1 MLLVRQ
7 QLVYLALLVS
17 LSACG
22 GGGGNQASTD
32 SFTSHATV
40 LQVQAEPSTLE
51 SSTTT
56 SSAVAAKVVDL
67 TDAIAILKMIVGLDV
82 NAGGAALTA
91 YQAYAADVDGNGRV
105 ELSDAIS
112 VLKLIVGLEAATA
125 NWMFFNGT
133 PTVAD
138 KLKPGLP
145 PTVSAA
151 VGNAPNVSM
160 TAVLRGDVVSS
171 STYTYNWTLASKPT
185 SSNAVITDT
194 NAVNPSFKADVA
206 GDYVATVT
214 ITDGNKNVSTGS
226 VTLTA
231 CNASPNTSSPFSG
244 CISSVGDG
252 KILIQTSAGSFE
264 APKQVATY
272 SYSAIKGFNFA
283 VRYLYPLDIDEDGI
297 DELLVAGFETQPNTP
312 ATYKKTKISLLGW
325 RNGNFVDLTSQWL
338 PNGADQ
344 VEGVGDVAIGDFN
357 HDGRLDI
364 FLSAYSDMNY
374 NVNAYQFINKGGY
387 FEKSVVENLV
397 GWQHGVAAADINRD
411 GYTDVFSVGYSS
423 SPRIYLG
430 GPGGLTP
437 RHILSYA
444 GGSGVALADFLKDG
458 TTTAFIVDHGGDKT
472 LNSVLVRFVDDG
484 AGNITNI
491 SYLSTPPGPLL
502 GNSGHNVRVKAFD
515 FNADGLIDVIV
526 FTRENWN
533 GSQWPVNS
541 RIQFL
546 KNNGKGV
553 FSDVTSDVLVG
564 YATNSN
570 ASYVPVFLDLNG
582 DRLVDIFLSESQFG
596 ASNST
601 AMLIQNTGGKFVDTG
616 RVQLSAQ
623 VSESGGIATVL
634 RGPEGRIYFVFETQS
649 IGGNASLSLSVFSPR

>member
-1 MLLVRQ
+1 VHQ
-7 QLVYLALLVS
+7 PLVYLALLAT
-17 LSACG
+17 LTACG
-22 GGGGNQASTD
+22 DGGGNQAASD
-32 SFTSHATV
+32 SVTPPAAS
-40 LQVQAEPSTLE
+40 LQIQEVPSAIE
-51 SSTTT
+51 SSTTA
-56 SSAVAAKVVDL
+56 SPVAAKAVDL

-82 NAGGAALTA
+82 NAGGAPLTA
-91 YQAYAADVDGNGRV
+91 YQAYAADVDGNGKV

-112 VLKLIVGLEAATA
+112 VLKRIVGLETATA

-138 KLKPGLP
+138 KLNPGLP
-145 PTVSAA
+145 PSVSAA
-151 VGNAPNVSM
+151 VSSNVSM

-171 STYTYNWTLASKPT
+171 SVNTYNWALTSKP
-185 SSNAVITDT
+185 SGSNAAIADT

-214 ITDGNKNVSTGS
+214 ITDGSKNVSTSS
-226 VTLTA
+226 VTLST
-231 CNASPNTSSPFSG
+231 CNASSSTSSPFSD
-244 CISSVGDG
+244 CISSVNDG
-252 KILIQTSAGSFE
+252 KNGIQTSAISFE
-264 APKQVATY
+264 TPKQAATY

-312 ATYKKTKISLLGW
+312 ATYKNTKISLLGW
-325 RNGNFVDLTSQWL
+325 RNGNFLDLTSQWL

-344 VEGVGDVAIGDFN
+344 VEGVGDVAVGDFN
-357 HDGRLDI
+357 RDGRLDI
-364 FLSAYSDMNY
+364 FLSAYSDMDH
-374 NVNAYQFINKGGY
+374 NVNAYQLINKGGY

-411 GYTDVFSVGYSS
+411 GYTDVFAVGYSS
-423 SPRIYLG
+423 SSRVYLG
-430 GPGGLTP
+430 GPAGLTP
-437 RHILSYA
+437 RKLLSYA

-458 TTTAFIVDHGGDKT
+458 TTTAFIVDHGGDRT
-472 LNSVLVRFVDDG
+472 LNSALIRFVDDG
-484 AGNITNI
+484 ARNITNI

-502 GNSGHNVRVKAFD
+502 GNIGHNVRVKALD
-515 FNADGLIDVIV
+515 FNSDGWMDVLV

-533 GSQWPVNS
+533 GAQWPANS

-546 KNNGKGV
+546 KNNGQGQ
-553 FSDVTSDVLVG
+553 FSDVTADVLVG

-570 ASYVPVFLDLNG
+570 ASYAPVFLDLNG

-601 AMLIQNTGGKFVDTG
+601 AMLIQNSGGKFIDTA
-616 RVQLSAQ
+616 RAQLSAQ
-623 VSESGGIATVL
+623 VSDSGGIATVL
-634 RGPEGRIYFVFETQS
+634 RGPGGKIYFLFESQS
-649 IGGNASLSLSVFSPR
+649 FGGNASLKISAFSPR